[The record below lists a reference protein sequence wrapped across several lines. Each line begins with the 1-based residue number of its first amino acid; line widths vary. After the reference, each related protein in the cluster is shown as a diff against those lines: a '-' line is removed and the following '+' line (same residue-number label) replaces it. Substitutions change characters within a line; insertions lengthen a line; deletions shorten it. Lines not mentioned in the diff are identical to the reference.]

1 MYKIK
6 RRFHFCIVIIEIL
19 KKKGEVMF
27 KNIGR
32 IKFAVLLITLPLI
45 TALVCI
51 GVGRYYLSAIES
63 LQILFRGLVLG
74 QEHVSNQSYS
84 VVINMR
90 LPRILLALLCGA
102 GLAVAGSGLQ
112 ALFSN
117 PLVSPDT
124 LGVASGAS
132 FGAALA
138 LLFNGNMV
146 AVQLSALI
154 FGIIAVFLTYNVGK
168 IKGKTTIIM
177 LVLSG
182 MMISS
187 LFQALVSLIKY
198 VADTENQLPAI
209 TYWLMGSL
217 GSATFRS
224 VAIGSVPIIVGCI
237 ILFGLRW
244 KMNILSLTEDEART
258 LGVNVK
264 KMRAVVIFAS
274 TMITAS
280 CVSMCG
286 QIGWIGLLIPHMC
299 RMMFGSNNKSV
310 IPASI
315 SFGAVFML
323 IIDTIARSATTSEIP
338 ISILTSVIGAPCFI
352 VLLRR
357 TGGSNS

>member
-1 MYKIK
+1 
-6 RRFHFCIVIIEIL
+6 
-19 KKKGEVMF
+19 MF
-27 KNIGR
+27 KNISR
-32 IKFAVLLITLPLI
+32 TKFMMILIALPLAA
-45 TALVCI
+45 ALVCI
-51 GVGRYYLSAIES
+51 GIGRYYLTAYES
-63 LQILFRGLVLG
+63 LQVLFRGLILG
-74 QEHVSNQSYS
+74 KEHVSAQSYS

-90 LPRILLALLCGA
+90 LPRILLALLCGG

-154 FGIIAVFLTYNVGK
+154 FGILAVFLTYNVGK
-168 IKGKTTIIM
+168 IKGKSSIIM

-182 MMISS
+182 MMVSA
-187 LFQALVSLIKY
+187 LFQAFVSLIKY

-217 GSATFRS
+217 GSATYKS
-224 VAIGSVPIIVGCI
+224 VAIGAVPIIGGCL
-237 ILFGLRW
+237 ILYGLRW
-244 KMNILSLTEDEART
+244 KMNILSLTEDEAKT

-264 KMRAVVIFAS
+264 NMRMIVILAS

-299 RMMFGSNNKSV
+299 RMLFGSNNNQV

-315 SFGAVFML
+315 SFGAVFMVV
-323 IIDTIARSATTSEIP
+323 IDTIARAASTSEIP
-338 ISILTSVIGAPCFI
+338 ISILTAVIGAPCFI
-352 VLLRR
+352 ILLRK
-357 TGGSNS
+357 TGGSSS

>member
-1 MYKIK
+1 
-6 RRFHFCIVIIEIL
+6 
-19 KKKGEVMF
+19 MF
-27 KNIGR
+27 KNISR
-32 IKFAVLLITLPLI
+32 TKFILMLVILPLAA
-45 TALVCI
+45 ALVCI
-51 GVGRYYLSAIES
+51 GIGRYYLTAYES
-63 LQILFRGLVLG
+63 LQVLFKGLVLG
-74 QEHVSNQSYS
+74 KDYVTSQSYS

-138 LLFNGNMV
+138 LLFNGDMIMV
-146 AVQLSALI
+146 QISALV
-154 FGIIAVFLTYNVGK
+154 FGILAVMLTYNIGK
-168 IKGKTTIIM
+168 IKGKSSIIM

-182 MMISS
+182 MMVSS
-187 LFQALVSLIKY
+187 LFQAFVSLIKY

-217 GSATFRS
+217 GSATYQS
-224 VAIGSVPIIVGCI
+224 LAIGAVPILAGCF
-237 ILFGLRW
+237 ILYGLRW
-244 KMNILSLTEDEART
+244 KMNILSLTEDEAKT

-264 KMRAVVIFAS
+264 KMRMIVILAS

-299 RMMFGSNNKSV
+299 RMLFGSNNKQV

-315 SFGAVFML
+315 SFGAVFMI
-323 IIDTIARSATTSEIP
+323 IIDTIARATATSEIP
-338 ISILTSVIGAPCFI
+338 ISILTSIIGAPCFI
-352 VLLRR
+352 ILLRK
-357 TGGSNS
+357 TGASSS